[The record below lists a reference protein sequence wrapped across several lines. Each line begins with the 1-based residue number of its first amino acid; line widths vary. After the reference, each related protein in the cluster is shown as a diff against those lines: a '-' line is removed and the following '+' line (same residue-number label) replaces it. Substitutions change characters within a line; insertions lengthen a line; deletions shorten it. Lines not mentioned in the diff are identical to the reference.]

1 MVVGTGI
8 GAGAAA
14 SQDGAAST
22 TTASSAAAGATEES
36 KVDPA
41 VLMAREREELKVP
54 EEERKMMGQVSD
66 IEKKILAKQD
76 KEAKAKKEEAEKDYS
91 WWRFDDPQTYF
102 CVSTKDQYA
111 FKAG

>member
-41 VLMAREREELKVP
+41 ALVAREREELKVP

-76 KEAKAKKEEAEKDYS
+76 KEEADKKAAKETAEKDYS
-91 WWRFDDPQTYF
+91 WWRFDDP
-102 CVSTKDQYA
+102 
-111 FKAG
+111 